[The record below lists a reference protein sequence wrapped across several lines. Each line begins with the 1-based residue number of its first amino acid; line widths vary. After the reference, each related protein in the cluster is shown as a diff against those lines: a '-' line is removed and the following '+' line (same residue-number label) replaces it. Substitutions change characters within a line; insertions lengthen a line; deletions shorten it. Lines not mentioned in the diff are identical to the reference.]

1 MNFLFLHIYFSV
13 LFLFSTRDARTKN
26 YDEIFIKVV
35 IPFFFL
41 PPHFPIILIQTSQ
54 IYNNFPD
61 KLCYDVSA
69 RCFFFILGFS
79 TSSTLSTNIVHD
91 VQRFLQHIL
100 KILNIFYHI
109 FSHTKPILLPKGQ
122 KRDIFIGA
130 KELNLINNIGYFG
143 NEHFYLRFYRILKSS
158 YESYKVINF
167 FLYTLSPKFFP
178 KQKSHK
184 YEKSENS
191 VWKIY

>member
-1 MNFLFLHIYFSV
+1 VCVPLFFS
-13 LFLFSTRDARTKN
+13 A
-26 YDEIFIKVV
+26 
-35 IPFFFL
+35 IP
-41 PPHFPIILIQTSQ
+41 
-54 IYNNFPD
+54 
-61 KLCYDVSA
+61 
-69 RCFFFILGFS
+69 GFS
-79 TSSTLSTNIVHD
+79 TSNTLSTNIVHD

-167 FLYTLSPKFFP
+167 FSRRNKNLINMKKEAKYPKTLCGKFIETTMNAMTALLCYT
-178 KQKSHK
+178 
-184 YEKSENS
+184 
-191 VWKIY
+191 